1 MSTYDPFVSSD
12 AEVSVPV
19 TTVWASPEA
28 ARDIDSPITQSNPR
42 VERWMSSLDLPL
54 RLDLLGRVQTQAL
67 MGEAVHVIHNRDG
80 WSEVRLPWQPT
91 AQDPAGY
98 PGWIPSTHLRPTAG
112 TADPRVVVQ
121 GRLVF
126 DETLSEPLSIGTILS
141 MPDQGSV
148 RLPSGS
154 VVHVSDQTA
163 QQLRPLAHLMAHHVA
178 TEEVRALAQQF
189 LGLSYLWGGMSG
201 WGADCSGLVHVS
213 ARASGIVVPRDSTD
227 QFNDAKANTLGLDA
241 DTLRWYAH
249 PAGHERAG
257 QVRHVAFA
265 LPGNRILHAP
275 RSGFSVE
282 VISAGEEPYRSD
294 VVTHR
299 SD

>member
-1 MSTYDPFVSSD
+1 MSTYDPFISSD
-12 AEVSVPV
+12 AVVSVPV

-28 ARDIDSPITQSNPR
+28 ARDVDSPITQPNPR
-42 VERWMSSLDLPL
+42 IERWMSSLDLPL

-67 MGEAVHVIHNRDG
+67 MGEAVHVVHDQDG

-98 PGWIPSTHLRPTAG
+98 PGWIPSAHLRPTIASG
-112 TADPRVVVQ
+112 DPLVVVQ
-121 GRLVF
+121 GRLLF
-126 DETLSEPLSIGTILS
+126 DEALSEPLSIGTVLPS
-141 MPDQGSV
+141 PDPGSV
-148 RLPSGS
+148 RLPNGS
-154 VVHVSDQTA
+154 VVGVSLQMA
-163 QQLRPLAHLMAHHVA
+163 QRMHPLAQLLAHQVE
-178 TEEVRALAQQF
+178 TDEVQLVAQQF
-189 LGLSYLWGGMSG
+189 LGLGYLWGGMSG

-241 DTLRWYAH
+241 DLLRWYAH

-265 LPGNRILHAP
+265 LPNNRILHAP

-282 VISAGEEPYRSD
+282 VISAAEEPYRSD

>member
-12 AEVSVPV
+12 AVVSVPV

-28 ARDIDSPITQSNPR
+28 ARDIDSPITQSNSR

-54 RLDLLGRVQTQAL
+54 RLDLLGRVHTQAL
-67 MGEAVHVIHNRDG
+67 MGEAVHVLNEQDG

-91 AQDPAGY
+91 AQDKSGY
-98 PGWIPSTHLRPTAG
+98 PGWIPSAHLLPTSA
-112 TADPRVVVQ
+112 TADPLCVLQ
-121 GRLVF
+121 GRLLF
-126 DETLSEPLSIGTILS
+126 DAVLHEPLSIGTILT

-148 RLPSGS
+148 RLTTGN
-154 VVHVSDQTA
+154 VVRVSDRMA
-163 QQLRPLAHLMAHHVA
+163 QQIRPLKQLLAHQVETDA
-178 TEEVRALAQQF
+178 VRALAQQF

-213 ARASGIVVPRDSTD
+213 ARASGVMISRDSTD
-227 QFNDAKANTLGLDA
+227 QFNEAKANTLALDA
-241 DTLRWYAH
+241 DLLRWYAH